1 MIALS
6 QTGTNDCAIIWGS
19 ADEGPAGLRGMVD
32 VASGSRASAGP
43 PTLATVAAMA
53 GVSPATVSRVINDS
67 APVTATIRRA
77 VEDAVE
83 RLGYVPNRAARSLV
97 TQRTD
102 SIALVVREP
111 VGFGLVDPYLS
122 SMTVAASQS
131 LVGTGV
137 QLVLMMARNGE
148 DHAQLAHY
156 VRAGHVDGVMLL
168 SVHDDDPLPAQ
179 LIRAG
184 IPMVLGGRPMTP
196 LAGCSYVEVD
206 NHGGA
211 GLVAHRL
218 IEHGRTRPVTVAGPT
233 DMTAGVDR
241 LDGFRAAL
249 RELDQPPPPVAY
261 GSFTRASG
269 EAAMRA
275 LLTRE
280 PDLDAVFGAS
290 DMMAIGAISVLKES
304 GRRVPDDVD
313 VIGFDDVELG
323 RHTDPALTT
332 IHQPIAEQARL
343 LVEMLVTRIRTG
355 EAPPIPDLLPTSLV
369 ERRSG

>member
-1 MIALS
+1 
-6 QTGTNDCAIIWGS
+6 
-19 ADEGPAGLRGMVD
+19 
-32 VASGSRASAGP
+32 
-43 PTLATVAAMA
+43 MA

-67 APVTATIRRA
+67 APVTDSIRQA
-77 VEDAVE
+77 VEAAVQ

-111 VGFGLVDPYLS
+111 VGFGIVDPYLS

-137 QLVLMMARNGE
+137 HLVLMMAKNGD

-156 VRAGHVDGVMLL
+156 VRGGHVDGVVLL
-168 SVHDDDPLPAQ
+168 SVHDDDPLPQQ
-179 LIRAG
+179 LLRAG

-196 LAGCSYVEVD
+196 LTGCSYVEVD
-206 NHGGA
+206 NLGGA
-211 GLVAHRL
+211 GLVARRL
-218 IEHGRTRPVTVAGPT
+218 VEADRTRIGTIAGPT

-241 LDGFRAAL
+241 LAGFRSAL
-249 RELDQPPPPVAY
+249 ADLGQPPPAVAY

-269 EAAMRA
+269 EEAMRA
-275 LLTRE
+275 LLKRE
-280 PDLDAVFGAS
+280 PGLDAVFGAS

-304 GRRVPDDVD
+304 GRRVPDDVA
-313 VIGFDDVELG
+313 VIGFDDVEVG

-332 IHQPIAEQARL
+332 VQQPIAEQARL
-343 LVEMLVTRIRTG
+343 LVEMLVSRIRTG
-355 EAPPIPDLLPTSLV
+355 QSPPNPDLLPTVLV
-369 ERRSG
+369 ERASG